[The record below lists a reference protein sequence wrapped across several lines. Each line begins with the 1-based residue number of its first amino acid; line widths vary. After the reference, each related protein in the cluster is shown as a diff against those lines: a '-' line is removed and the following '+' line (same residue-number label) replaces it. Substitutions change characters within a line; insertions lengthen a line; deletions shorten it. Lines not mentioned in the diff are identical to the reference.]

1 LIGYLVV
8 NRLSGEGHRI
18 GASTRFLNLWRDLVA
33 KVTGASGSSLREAQK
48 QLTLD
53 KLIEAARGVF
63 HSKGYN
69 AATIDDIVDAA
80 GASRGTFYLYFH
92 SKGEVLGKIFAEEHI
107 ESVLSLLESFP
118 ATITGASL
126 EEWIGQYLDLY
137 QRDRLT
143 IRAWIQA
150 GSREAELRASSLAMM
165 DRVLD
170 SLAAKVLSSRKSEG
184 LACAKKEARIRS
196 LLMFVQMQE
205 IAYYRYIREYPV
217 NNEMA
222 LMVVADSWYYQ
233 LTGRAFARASAG

>member
-1 LIGYLVV
+1 MEDV
-8 NRLSGEGHRI
+8 
-18 GASTRFLNLWRDLVA
+18 VA
-33 KVTGASGSSLREAQK
+33 KVAGSPGNSLRDAQK
-48 QLTLD
+48 QLTLE
-53 KLIEAARGVF
+53 KLIEAARRVF

-92 SKGEVLGKIFAEEHI
+92 SKGEILGKIFAEEHI
-107 ESVLSLLESFP
+107 ESVLSLVQSFP
-118 ATITGASL
+118 AEITGISL
-126 EEWIGQYLDLY
+126 EQWIGEYLALY

-165 DRVLD
+165 DRVLE
-170 SLAAKVLSSRKSEG
+170 SLAAKVMVSRKSEEV
-184 LACAKKEARIRS
+184 ACTRKEARIRS

-217 NNEMA
+217 NHEMA
-222 LMVVADSWYYQ
+222 LMVVAESWYYE
-233 LTGRAFARASAG
+233 LTGRALDRADS

>member
-1 LIGYLVV
+1 
-8 NRLSGEGHRI
+8 
-18 GASTRFLNLWRDLVA
+18 VA
-33 KVTGASGSSLREAQK
+33 KATGASGNSLREAQK

-53 KLIEAARGVF
+53 KLIAAARGVF

-69 AATIDDIVDAA
+69 TATIDDIVEAA

-92 SKGEVLGKIFAEEHI
+92 SKGEVLSKIFADEHI
-107 ESVLSLLESFP
+107 ESVLSLFESFP
-118 ATITGASL
+118 VTLTVTSL
-126 EEWIGQYLDLY
+126 EEWIGKYLDLY

-165 DRVLD
+165 DRVVD
-170 SLAAKVLSSRKSEG
+170 SLAARVLSSRKSEG
-184 LACAKKEARIRS
+184 LACTRREARIRS

-222 LMVVADSWYYQ
+222 LMVVADSWHYQ
-233 LTGRAFARASAG
+233 LTGRALSHASTG

>member
-1 LIGYLVV
+1 MAKAGSD
-8 NRLSGEGHRI
+8 SG
-18 GASTRFLNLWRDLVA
+18 N
-33 KVTGASGSSLREAQK
+33 SLREAQK
-48 QLTLD
+48 RLTLD
-53 KLIEAARGVF
+53 KLIDAARAVF
-63 HSKGYN
+63 HAKGYN

-107 ESVLSLLESFP
+107 DAVLQLFESFP
-118 ATITGASL
+118 AEVTPKSL
-126 EEWIGQYLDLY
+126 QDWIEGYLELY

-165 DRVLD
+165 DRVVD
-170 SLAAKVLSSRKSEG
+170 TLAAKVFSTRKAEG
-184 LACAKKEARIRS
+184 LAGAKREARIRS

-217 NNEMA
+217 NHDIA
-222 LMVVADSWYYQ
+222 LMVVADSWYYE
-233 LTGRAFARASAG
+233 LTGRAFEHKSNERV

>member
-1 LIGYLVV
+1 M
-8 NRLSGEGHRI
+8 
-18 GASTRFLNLWRDLVA
+18 A
-33 KVTGASGSSLREAQK
+33 KATSASGNSLREAQK

-63 HSKGYN
+63 HTKGYN
-69 AATIDDIVDAA
+69 AATIDDIVDTA

-92 SKGEVLGKIFAEEHI
+92 SKGEVLSKIFAEDHI
-107 ESVLSLLESFP
+107 ESVLGLLEEFP
-118 ATITGASL
+118 ATVTSTSL
-126 EEWIGQYLDLY
+126 QQWIGQYLDLY

-170 SLAAKVLSSRKSEG
+170 SLAAKVMSSRKSEG
-184 LACAKKEARIRS
+184 VPCTRKEARIRS

-205 IAYYRYIREYPV
+205 LAYYRYIREYPV
-217 NNEMA
+217 NHEMA
-222 LMVVADSWYYQ
+222 LMVVADSWYYE
-233 LTGRAFARASAG
+233 LTGRAPEHSSAEQ

>member
-1 LIGYLVV
+1 M
-8 NRLSGEGHRI
+8 E
-18 GASTRFLNLWRDLVA
+18 ALVA
-33 KVTGASGSSLREAQK
+33 KATGASGNSLREAQK

-53 KLIEAARGVF
+53 KLIAAARGVF

-69 AATIDDIVDAA
+69 AATIDDIVEAA

-92 SKGEVLGKIFAEEHI
+92 SKGEVLSKIFAEEHI
-107 ESVLSLLESFP
+107 ESVLRLFESFSVTLTVT
-118 ATITGASL
+118 AI
-126 EEWIGQYLDLY
+126 EEWIGKYLDLY

-165 DRVLD
+165 DRVVD
-170 SLAAKVLSSRKSEG
+170 SLTAKVLSSRKSEG
-184 LACAKKEARIRS
+184 LACTRREARIRS

-205 IAYYRYIREYPV
+205 IAYYCYIREYSV

-222 LMVVADSWYYQ
+222 QMMVAESWYYQ
-233 LTGRAFARASAG
+233 LTGRASSHASTG

>member
-1 LIGYLVV
+1 MVKAT
-8 NRLSGEGHRI
+8 S
-18 GASTRFLNLWRDLVA
+18 
-33 KVTGASGSSLREAQK
+33 ASGNSLREAQK
-48 QLTLD
+48 QLTLE
-53 KLIEAARGVF
+53 KLIQAARGVF

-107 ESVLSLLESFP
+107 GGVLSLLESFP
-118 ATITGASL
+118 VTITRTSL
-126 EEWIGQYLDLY
+126 EGWIGQYLDLY

-170 SLAAKVLSSRKSEG
+170 SLAAKVLNSRKSEG
-184 LACAKKEARIRS
+184 LTCTKREARIRS

-217 NNEMA
+217 NHEMA
-222 LMVVADSWYYQ
+222 VMVVAESWYHE
-233 LTGRAFARASAG
+233 LTGRAAEQAASEQ